1 MSRLHKQ
8 LGPEEFPLIEQVYY
22 PNHKEMVS
30 SLPSALLLFLLP
42 PSICADGYVL
52 MLSNPLKR
60 HTRTDR
66 SERVTL

>member
-42 PSICADGYVL
+42 PSTCADGYVL
-52 MLSNPLKR
+52 MLSN
-60 HTRTDR
+60 T
-66 SERVTL
+66 

>member
-1 MSRLHKQ
+1 MCLFQFAQMSRLHKQ

-42 PSICADGYVL
+42 PSTCADGFVL
-52 MLSNPLKR
+52 MLSN
-60 HTRTDR
+60 T
-66 SERVTL
+66 